1 MMSEVR
7 VNVWRVEQRS
17 PSQYLL
23 ILQDESRQLLPMTIG
38 ICEAF
43 SIQSAFRQ
51 GQGLPEVATTHDL
64 LGELIERLG
73 GRLSRVVIDDL
84 WNKVYFAKLYV
95 SLNGDVIAID
105 SRPSDAVAVA
115 LRMEAPLYATQSVM
129 SSANEPE
136 EPEAPPET
144 DLDSLEADLDE
155 DEL

>member
-1 MMSEVR
+1 MSEVQ

-23 ILQDESRQLLPMTIG
+23 ILQDDSRQLLPMTIG

-51 GQGLPEVATTHDL
+51 GQGLPEVTTTHDL
-64 LGELIERLG
+64 LGELIDRLG
-73 GRLSRVVIDDL
+73 GRLAKVVIDDL

-95 SLNGDVIAID
+95 SLNGDVVTID
-105 SRPSDAVAVA
+105 SRPSDAVAIA
-115 LRMEAPLYATQSVM
+115 LRTDAPLYATDSVM
-129 SSANEPE
+129 SAANDPE
-136 EPEAPPET
+136 ESEAPLET
-144 DLDSLEADLDE
+144 DPDPLDTDLGD

>member
-43 SIQSAFRQ
+43 SIQSAFRH

-64 LGELIERLG
+64 LGELIDRLG
-73 GRLSRVVIDDL
+73 GRLAKVVIDDL
-84 WNKVYFAKLYV
+84 WNRVYFAKLYV
-95 SLNGDVIAID
+95 SLNGDVVTID

-115 LRMEAPLYATQSVM
+115 LRMEAPLYATESVM

-155 DEL
+155 DEF

>member
-1 MMSEVR
+1 MSEVR

-43 SIQSAFRQ
+43 SIQNACRH
-51 GQGLPEVATTHDL
+51 GRDLPGVATTHDL
-64 LGELIERLG
+64 LGELIDRLG
-73 GRLSRVVIDDL
+73 GRLAKVVIDDL
-84 WNKVYFAKLYV
+84 WNRVYFAKLYV
-95 SLNGDVIAID
+95 SLNGDVVTID

-115 LRMEAPLYATQSVM
+115 LRMDTPLYATESVM
-129 SSANEPE
+129 SSANEPD

-144 DLDSLEADLDE
+144 DLDSLEADLGE